1 MSEKTQKRHADLR
14 ARITDAAETAVIG
27 GGISAIKARDLAR
40 EAGCA
45 LGAIYTVFDD
55 MTDIVLAVNSRT
67 FSRLGQ
73 AVTAAVEAQ
82 DTPAPGDQLIVMA
95 KAYLRFAA
103 DNAFAWRS
111 LFDVEMSTDKDV
123 PEWYFEEMSRLLK
136 LIADP
141 LATLRPDLPKEEVF
155 LLARA
160 MFSSVHGIVL
170 LGLEKRISGVPL
182 PDIERMIETI
192 LRNFAGS
199 S

>member
-1 MSEKTQKRHADLR
+1 MSEKTQKRRADLR
-14 ARITDAAETAVIG
+14 ARITDAAETAVIS

-82 DTPAPGDQLIVMA
+82 DTPAPDDQLIVMA

-123 PEWYFEEMSRLLK
+123 PEWYFDEMSRLLK

>member
-1 MSEKTQKRHADLR
+1 MGMSMSEKTQKRRADLR

-27 GGISAIKARDLAR
+27 GGISAIRARDLAR

-82 DTPAPGDQLIVMA
+82 DTPAPDDQLIVMA

-111 LFDVEMSTDKDV
+111 LFDVEMSTEKDV
-123 PEWYFEEMSRLLK
+123 PEWYLK
-136 LIADP
+136 
-141 LATLRPDLPKEEVF
+141 K
-155 LLARA
+155 
-160 MFSSVHGIVL
+160 
-170 LGLEKRISGVPL
+170 
-182 PDIERMIETI
+182 
-192 LRNFAGS
+192 
-199 S
+199 